1 MPNLLRYREFAV
13 DHYSGIP
20 CALHLRHARQSLN
33 LGKSKGAKAGG
44 SMNRYRRVAAF
55 RMVILLVV
63 IVCFSSCA
71 GKENASS
78 VEEGGDRHGRNV
90 FYAER
95 FSITRLDDGST
106 LIQVK
111 VPKGER
117 IGIEYTYLL
126 VPDDKAVPEYSGDAR
141 VIRTPLKSVTC
152 ETGFQVTLIGMLD
165 SFDAIKGVSGK
176 RRVGHDRV
184 HRMID
189 KGELAVTGFMRGLN
203 METLLK
209 FDPDL
214 SFVNVTSV
222 STDIFEEMIA
232 YGLKP
237 GFFCASLEKHP
248 LGALEWIKFVGAFFE
263 KDSLAAA
270 IFEEKEQAYLD
281 VLKTVRDID
290 RKPSVIA
297 GYSRK
302 GAWSTMGS
310 SRWFVAMLDH
320 AGGDYMFKERKLD
333 RGHILSHEVAMDAG
347 MQADFW
353 VNTHFRVTD
362 LDGLLQEDERYGLFR
377 CFRNQRVYNNNNY
390 RFKNGRNR
398 FWDEGMTEPHFLLED
413 LISIFHPDIL
423 PDHTLK
429 YYRHLQ

>member
-1 MPNLLRYREFAV
+1 MSRSR
-13 DHYSGIP
+13 SG
-20 CALHLRHARQSLN
+20 
-33 LGKSKGAKAGG
+33 
-44 SMNRYRRVAAF
+44 VAAL
-55 RMVILLVV
+55 MVLLLVV
-63 IVCFSSCA
+63 VLYCSSCA
-71 GKENASS
+71 GEGDKNI
-78 VEEGGDRHGRNV
+78 VEPEGDRHSGNV

-95 FSITRLDDGST
+95 FSTTRLDDGST
-106 LIQVK
+106 LLQVK
-111 VPKGER
+111 VPEGEK
-117 IGIEYTYLL
+117 IGIEYAYLL
-126 VPDDKAVPEYSGDAR
+126 VPDDMDVPEYSGDAR

-152 ETGFQVTLIGMLD
+152 ENGFQVTLIGMLD
-165 SFDAIKGVSGK
+165 SFDAVKGVSGK
-176 RRVGHDRV
+176 RRVGQDRV

-189 KGELAVTGFMRGLN
+189 KGELATIGFMRGLN
-203 METLLK
+203 METMLK
-209 FDPDL
+209 LDPDL
-214 SFVNVTSV
+214 SFVNVSSV
-222 STDIFEEMIA
+222 SSDLFEEMMA

-270 IFEEKEQAYLD
+270 IFEGREQAYLD
-281 VLKTVRDID
+281 ALKAVRDID

-310 SRWFVAMLDH
+310 SRWFVSMLEH
-320 AGGDYMFKERKLD
+320 AGGDYLFKGQKLD

-377 CFRNQRVYNNNNY
+377 CFRNRTVYNNNNY
-390 RFKNGRNR
+390 RFDNGRNR
-398 FWDEGMTEPHFLLED
+398 FWDEGMTEPHLLLED
-413 LISIFHPDIL
+413 LISIFHPDLL

-429 YYRHLQ
+429 YYRHLQKSVPVSEKTQ